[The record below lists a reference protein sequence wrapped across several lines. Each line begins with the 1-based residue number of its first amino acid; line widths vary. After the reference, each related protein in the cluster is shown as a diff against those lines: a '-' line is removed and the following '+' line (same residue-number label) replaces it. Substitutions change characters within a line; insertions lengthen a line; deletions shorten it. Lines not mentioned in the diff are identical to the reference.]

1 VIRPVWTVKLRRGA
15 WDGPDHIWLGDTIR
29 LIVMS
34 GRLRTDTTLRVFE
47 VDISLDS
54 AGGEDITLALGGPRL
69 DPRRRAKDTE
79 RRLRNLERR

>member
-1 VIRPVWTVKLRRGA
+1 
-15 WDGPDHIWLGDTIR
+15 
-29 LIVMS
+29 
-34 GRLRTDTTLRVFE
+34 